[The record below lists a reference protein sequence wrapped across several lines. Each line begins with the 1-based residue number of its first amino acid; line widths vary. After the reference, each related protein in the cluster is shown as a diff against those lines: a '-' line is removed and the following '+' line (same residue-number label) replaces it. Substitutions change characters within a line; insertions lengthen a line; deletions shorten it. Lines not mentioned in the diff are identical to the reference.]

1 MFYALLVHL
10 QLLGNQAQK
19 GRTGKQE
26 AEILFAVWQEKT
38 NTKTDI
44 IQKHVIR
51 LLFSTDT

>member
-1 MFYALLVHL
+1 MHYWCTYSYWEIKPD
-10 QLLGNQAQK
+10 AQK

-26 AEILFAVWQEKT
+26 AELLFAVWQEKT
-38 NTKTDI
+38 NTKTGI